1 MTLISALK
9 VLLHRY
15 SGQEDVCV
23 GTGIAGRQQE
33 ELENLIGFFVNTIA
47 LRTNVRSG
55 SSFTELLHEVQ
66 ANTLGA
72 SEHQDVPFEKVVDA
86 IVTERDLGR
95 NPLFQVMFV
104 LQNTPEVPEMRL
116 GDVELL
122 KKEYEHTTA
131 QFDLSF
137 SITETDSGLD
147 GTVEY
152 YTDLFTEQTVQRLL
166 EHYKQLLSSIT
177 ASPSLKIGE
186 FSIMTEEEEAQ
197 LMFAF
202 NNTKIEYPGDKTIV
216 ELYEHGIARLFLPR
230 TISSSIPSMPLVE
243 YL

>member
-1 MTLISALK
+1 
-9 VLLHRY
+9 
-15 SGQEDVCV
+15 
-23 GTGIAGRQQE
+23 
-33 ELENLIGFFVNTIA
+33 
-47 LRTNVRSG
+47 
-55 SSFTELLHEVQ
+55 
-66 ANTLGA
+66 
-72 SEHQDVPFEKVVDA
+72 
-86 IVTERDLGR
+86 
-95 NPLFQVMFV
+95 
-104 LQNTPEVPEMRL
+104 MRL

-216 ELYEHGIARLFLPR
+216 ELFEQQVQKTPDSIAVIFEEQKLTFQDLRDR
-230 TISSSIPSMPLVE
+230 SNQVAN
-243 YL
+243 YLIEKRNFSGK